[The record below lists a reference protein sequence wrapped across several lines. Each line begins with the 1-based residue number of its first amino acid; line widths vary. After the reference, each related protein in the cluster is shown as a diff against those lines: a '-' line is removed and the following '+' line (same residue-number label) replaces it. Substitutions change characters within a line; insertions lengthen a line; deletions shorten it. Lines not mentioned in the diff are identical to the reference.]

1 MTWKK
6 TSLIIEFQSLIRRIY
21 MFPFQ
26 ILWFLS
32 CWGTKHLLWIQLI
45 WAVSSFVR
53 ACPERSA
60 GMTET
65 SFLRKYF
72 HLDFYFFIFLLM
84 NSTEIILHADGFE
97 NEREFLENETRKW
110 ISGKLDSYL
119 KKYTKEG
126 DKTRVE
132 VWFTRGK
139 KWFSGKIHL
148 VVSGR
153 AFHTER
159 ENFEKLEDL
168 VSHLFTHLKDQMA

>member
-1 MTWKK
+1 
-6 TSLIIEFQSLIRRIY
+6 
-21 MFPFQ
+21 
-26 ILWFLS
+26 
-32 CWGTKHLLWIQLI
+32 
-45 WAVSSFVR
+45 
-53 ACPERSA
+53 
-60 GMTET
+60 
-65 SFLRKYF
+65 
-72 HLDFYFFIFLLM
+72 M

-139 KWFSGKIHL
+139 KGFSGKIHL
-148 VVSGR
+148 VASGH